1 METKIDTLGE
11 AFPREQQRCRELITI
26 YRDLPD
32 GVGTFGAIMIEQVL
46 KEADA
51 AAISGDVVR
60 MLRAFEKMKGCE

>member
-1 METKIDTLGE
+1 MSEKIDTLGD
-11 AFPREQQRCRELITI
+11 AFPREQQRLRDLIKI

-60 MLRAFEKMKGCE
+60 MLIAFEKMKGCK